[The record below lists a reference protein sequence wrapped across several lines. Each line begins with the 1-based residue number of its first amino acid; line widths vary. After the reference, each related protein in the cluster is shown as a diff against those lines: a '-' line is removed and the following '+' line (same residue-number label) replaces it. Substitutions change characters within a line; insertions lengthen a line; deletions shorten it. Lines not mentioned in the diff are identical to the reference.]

1 VLERP
6 SHWLT
11 TVALVAGLGVAVRS
25 QEAVEF
31 RRWLD
36 VAHALAR
43 QAEPAGVVMCDLPG
57 AARGE
62 ELDPFVRLAGTPTL
76 AACAKLNASLFQR
89 QEGGVLHVRTIGEPR
104 LVTELLHRSIQLE
117 AQSDLQAIDA
127 VSTIVNAIRGDRS
140 SGASASMG
148 AAARLV
154 RLRAGRTTVMQALD
168 DVVRQA
174 PGTTWW
180 LTYTPAEDGQ
190 TLMLGLVDGHGGSGS
205 SVFPGRSRSPSSDS
219 RFQIRR

>member
-1 VLERP
+1 MTRVASILRRRRV
-6 SHWLT
+6 SRWLT
-11 TVALVAGLGVAVRS
+11 TVALVVGLGAAGRG
-25 QEAVEF
+25 QDAVEF

-57 AARGE
+57 AGPGE
-62 ELDPFVRLAGTPTL
+62 DVDPFVRLAGTPTL

-104 LVTELLHRSIQLE
+104 LVTELLNRSIQLE

-127 VSTIVNAIRGDRS
+127 VRTIVNAIRGDHS

-154 RLRAGRTTVMQALD
+154 RLR
-168 DVVRQA
+168 
-174 PGTTWW
+174 
-180 LTYTPAEDGQ
+180 
-190 TLMLGLVDGHGGSGS
+190 
-205 SVFPGRSRSPSSDS
+205 
-219 RFQIRR
+219 